1 MMDFSTHFLKNKR
14 HKFGLMY
21 GFLFGE
27 MLRNRIVLFA
37 FFMFTGLTVVYA
49 AGPEGVTTASI
60 SSIQV
65 ERADATVFLNAQI
78 KFDLPA
84 PVEDV
89 LLKGI
94 PLIFVAEAEVRR
106 ERWYWYDKKLIV
118 AARQM
123 RLAYQPLTRRWRL
136 NVSNSTGSNGSLNSS
151 LGGGL
156 GGGLP
161 QYFDTLS
168 EAMSKIQRI
177 SRWRIVDLA
186 DLDPDALHTLDLSFK
201 LDVSQMPRPFQIGL
215 IGQSDW
221 NISTT
226 KSIRFSSEVAK

>member
-1 MMDFSTHFLKNKR
+1 M
-14 HKFGLMY
+14 FGT
-21 GFLFGE
+21 
-27 MLRNRIVLFA
+27 MLWNRIILFA
-37 FFMFTGLTVVYA
+37 FFLFAGLPGVYA
-49 AGPEGVTTASI
+49 AGPEGVTAASI
-60 SSIQV
+60 SSVQV
-65 ERADATVFLNAQI
+65 ERTDGTVFLNAQI

-94 PLIFVAEAEVRR
+94 PLIFVAEAEVRQ

-118 AARQM
+118 AARLM

-136 NVSNSTGSNGSLNSS
+136 NITNITGSNGSLNSS
-151 LGGGL
+151 LGGTL

-186 DLDPDALHTLDLSFK
+186 DLDPDALHTLDLSFR

-221 NISTT
+221 NISTS
-226 KSIRFSSEVAK
+226 KSIRFSSEAVK

>member
-1 MMDFSTHFLKNKR
+1 M
-14 HKFGLMY
+14 
-21 GFLFGE
+21 
-27 MLRNRIVLFA
+27 
-37 FFMFTGLTVVYA
+37 VYA
-49 AGPEGVTTASI
+49 AGPEGVTAASI
-60 SSIQV
+60 SSIQI
-65 ERADATVFLNAQI
+65 ERADGIVFLNAQI

-84 PVEDV
+84 SVEDV

-106 ERWYWYDKKLIV
+106 ERWYWYDKKLMV

-136 NVSNSTGSNGSLNSS
+136 NISNNTGSNGSLNSS
-151 LGGGL
+151 LGGAL

-168 EAMSKIQRI
+168 EALSKIQRI
-177 SRWRIVDLA
+177 SRWRIVDLV

-221 NISTT
+221 DISTT
-226 KSIRFSSEVAK
+226 KSIRFSSETVK

>member
-1 MMDFSTHFLKNKR
+1 
-14 HKFGLMY
+14 MY
-21 GFLFGE
+21 GR
-27 MLRNRIVLFA
+27 MLKKMLLNKIVWFA
-37 FFMFTGLTVVYA
+37 FCMFTSLSVVYA
-49 AGPEGVTTASI
+49 AGPEGATAASI

-65 ERADATVFLNAQI
+65 ERAEGTVFLNAQL
-78 KFDLPA
+78 KFDLPT

-118 AARQM
+118 AVRQM

-136 NVSNSTGSNGSLNSS
+136 NITNNTGSNISLN
-151 LGGGL
+151 GGVGGAL

-177 SRWRIVDLA
+177 SRWRIADLA
-186 DLDPDALHTLDLSFK
+186 DLDSDAIHTLDLSFK

-215 IGQSDW
+215 IGQNDW
-221 NISTT
+221 NISTS
-226 KSIRFSSEVAK
+226 KSIRFSSEATK

>member
-1 MMDFSTHFLKNKR
+1 MHGFM
-14 HKFGLMY
+14 FGK
-21 GFLFGE
+21 
-27 MLRNRIVLFA
+27 MLRNWIVFFA
-37 FFMFTGLTVVYA
+37 FFMVAGLSVVYA
-49 AGPEGVTTASI
+49 AGSEGVTAASI

-65 ERADATVFLNAQI
+65 ERADGTIFLNAQL
-78 KFDLPA
+78 KFDLPT

-106 ERWYWYDKKLIV
+106 ERWYWYDKKLVV

-136 NVSNSTGSNGSLNSS
+136 NISNNTGSNGSLNSGS
-151 LGGGL
+151 GGAL

-177 SRWRIVDLA
+177 SRWRIVDVV

-221 NISTT
+221 SISTA
-226 KSIRFSSEVAK
+226 KSIPFSSEAAK

>member
-1 MMDFSTHFLKNKR
+1 
-14 HKFGLMY
+14 
-21 GFLFGE
+21 
-27 MLRNRIVLFA
+27 
-37 FFMFTGLTVVYA
+37 
-49 AGPEGVTTASI
+49 
-60 SSIQV
+60 
-65 ERADATVFLNAQI
+65 
-78 KFDLPA
+78 
-84 PVEDV
+84 
-89 LLKGI
+89 
-94 PLIFVAEAEVRR
+94 
-106 ERWYWYDKKLIV
+106 
-118 AARQM
+118 M

-136 NVSNSTGSNGSLNSS
+136 NVSNTTGGNGSLNSS

-226 KSIRFSSEVAK
+226 KSIRFSSEVVK

>member
-1 MMDFSTHFLKNKR
+1 MY
-14 HKFGLMY
+14 GLM
-21 GFLFGE
+21 FGD
-27 MLRNRIVLFA
+27 MLRNQIVLFA

-49 AGPEGVTTASI
+49 AGPEDVTTASI

-65 ERADATVFLNAQI
+65 ERADGTVFLNAQI

-118 AARQM
+118 AVRNM

-136 NVSNSTGSNGSLNSS
+136 NISNSAGSNGSLNGSS
-151 LGGGL
+151 SGAL

-161 QYFDTLS
+161 QYFDTLP

-177 SRWRIVDLA
+177 SRWRIVDVV

-215 IGQSDW
+215 IWQSDW

-226 KSIRFSSEVAK
+226 KSIRFSSEAAK

>member
-1 MMDFSTHFLKNKR
+1 M
-14 HKFGLMY
+14 FGK
-21 GFLFGE
+21 
-27 MLRNRIVLFA
+27 MLWNRIILFA
-37 FFMFTGLTVVYA
+37 FFVFAGLSGVYA
-49 AGPEGVTTASI
+49 AGTEGVTAASI
-60 SSIQV
+60 SSVQV
-65 ERADATVFLNAQI
+65 ERTDGTVFLNAQI
-78 KFDLPA
+78 KFDLPS

-136 NVSNSTGSNGSLNSS
+136 NITNSTGSNGSLNSS
-151 LGGGL
+151 LGGTL

-186 DLDPDALHTLDLSFK
+186 DLDPDALHTLDLSFR

-221 NISTT
+221 NISTS
-226 KSIRFSSEVAK
+226 KSIRFSSEAVK

>member
-1 MMDFSTHFLKNKR
+1 
-14 HKFGLMY
+14 MY
-21 GFLFGE
+21 GFLFKE
-27 MLRNRIVLFA
+27 MLRNRIALFA

-65 ERADATVFLNAQI
+65 ERADGTVFLNAQI

-84 PVEDV
+84 SVEDV

-136 NVSNSTGSNGSLNSS
+136 NVSNTTGGNGSLNSS

-226 KSIRFSSEVAK
+226 KSIRFSSEVVK